1 VQFLLYRSLLFHA
14 FDSHTNGVGL
24 F

>member
-1 VQFLLYRSLLFHA
+1 LAIPQFLLYRSLLVYN
-14 FDSHTNGVGL
+14 TL